1 MNHFD
6 FLANVDV
13 SAAAKELAI
22 TSPRWDAMV
31 LRQSFAGSA
40 HKDTKCIPLRGAS
53 SFVTSYEVHPKG
65 GRRMTP
71 AAMQLPHTRALMNKV
86 LGSLN
91 ISELGNVLAV
101 AFGPGGYIRPHID
114 EGVYADYFDR
124 FHICITAPK
133 GHWLQ
138 CDGEYA
144 FPHAGDVFHFN
155 HRVEHSGGNP
165 SDEWRI
171 HLIFDAR
178 LKE

>member
-6 FLANVDV
+6 FLTTVDV

-31 LRQSFAGSA
+31 MRQSFPGSA
-40 HKDTKCIPLRGAS
+40 HVNTKCIPLRGAS
-53 SFVTSYEVHPKG
+53 SFLASYEVHPKG
-65 GRRMTP
+65 GRRRTP
-71 AAMQLPHTRALMNKV
+71 AAMQLPRTCALVNEV
-86 LGSLN
+86 TSGLN

-101 AFGPGGYIRPHID
+101 AFAPGGYIRPHID

-124 FHICITAPK
+124 FHITITAPK

-138 CDGEYA
+138 CAGEYA
-144 FPHAGDVFHFN
+144 FPQVGDVFHFN